1 MSEEFNEE
9 VNDRLIELTD
19 EETGEAILFEHL
31 DTIEMNEKTYF
42 VLTEYYEEEQDED
55 DVFIMTVIQLDDGEE
70 TLEIVED
77 EAEVEA
83 VFEEFKIR
91 CGDDFDFAE

>member
-1 MSEEFNEE
+1 MSEELNEE

-19 EETGEAILFEHL
+19 EETGEAVLFEHL
-31 DTIEMNEKTYF
+31 DTIEMNGKTYF
-42 VLTEYYEEEQDED
+42 VLTEYYEDEQDEN
-55 DVFIMTVIQLDDGEE
+55 DVYVMTVVQLEDGEE

-91 CGDDFDFAE
+91 CEDDFDFAE